1 MKKINILLLLLLS
14 LVSCVDAETTFEKKK
29 TAVMWIDG
37 EANFK
42 RFSNP
47 DSIDYYL
54 KKCRNLGFTD
64 IVVDVRPITGE
75 VFFKTDKAP
84 MMKSWMG
91 YERRDFDYLGRFIQT
106 GHQLGL
112 KVRASMNCFC
122 AAHNTYEK
130 GLLYSGHSDWA
141 SMVYTPQGIVPI
153 MKVKE
158 TYDGMVDPLN
168 EDYRKHITGVL
179 GDLIKLYPSLDG
191 VVLDRVRYEGIGTD
205 FSNHSRKLFEEF
217 IGKKLKR
224 FPEDIFSWQK
234 GDDEKYHVQR
244 GQLFKQWIYWR
255 AKNIHDAM
263 VELRQTVK
271 DINPNVEFGTYTGAW
286 YPSYYEVGV
295 NFASNTY
302 DPSNDYDWALP
313 EYKNTGYM
321 ELLDF
326 YMAGNYYSDV
336 TIAEYNSNQH
346 LVWNETDS
354 EAQSGTWY
362 CVEGS
367 NKKLRN
373 IFGGHPFCGSVLVS
387 QLFDEPEK
395 LSREIEMNLRESD
408 GVMIFDIV
416 HLIMHPELWKEVE
429 KGMRAGG
436 MLM

>member
-205 FSNHSRKLFEEF
+205 FSDHSRKLFEEF

-244 GQLFKQWIYWR
+244 GQWFKQWIYWR
-255 AKNIHDAM
+255 AKNIYDAM

-271 DINPNVEFGTYTGAW
+271 DINSNVEFGTYTGAW

>member
-234 GDDEKYHVQR
+234 GEDEKYHVQR
-244 GQLFKQWIYWR
+244 GQWIKQWIYWR

-271 DINPNVEFGTYTGAW
+271 DINSNVEFGTYTGAW

>member
-64 IVVDVRPITGE
+64 IVVDVRPIIGE

-244 GQLFKQWIYWR
+244 GQWFKQWIYWR

-271 DINPNVEFGTYTGAW
+271 DINSNVEFGTYTGAW

-387 QLFDEPEK
+387 QL
-395 LSREIEMNLRESD
+395 
-408 GVMIFDIV
+408 
-416 HLIMHPELWKEVE
+416 
-429 KGMRAGG
+429 
-436 MLM
+436 

>member
-244 GQLFKQWIYWR
+244 GQWFNQWIYWR

-271 DINPNVEFGTYTGAW
+271 DINSNVEFGTYTGAW

>member
-244 GQLFKQWIYWR
+244 GQWFKQWIYWR

-271 DINPNVEFGTYTGAW
+271 DINSNVEFGTYTGAW

-302 DPSNDYDWALP
+302 DPSKDYWALP

>member
-1 MKKINILLLLLLS
+1 
-14 LVSCVDAETTFEKKK
+14 
-29 TAVMWIDG
+29 
-37 EANFK
+37 
-42 RFSNP
+42 
-47 DSIDYYL
+47 
-54 KKCRNLGFTD
+54 
-64 IVVDVRPITGE
+64 
-75 VFFKTDKAP
+75 
-84 MMKSWMG
+84 
-91 YERRDFDYLGRFIQT
+91 
-106 GHQLGL
+106 
-112 KVRASMNCFC
+112 
-122 AAHNTYEK
+122 
-130 GLLYSGHSDWA
+130 
-141 SMVYTPQGIVPI
+141 MVYTPQGIVPI

-244 GQLFKQWIYWR
+244 GQWFKQWIYWR

-271 DINPNVEFGTYTGAW
+271 DINSNVEFGTYTGAW

>member
-205 FSNHSRKLFEEF
+205 FSDHSRKLFEEF

-244 GQLFKQWIYWR
+244 GQWFKQWIYWR

-271 DINPNVEFGTYTGAW
+271 DINSNVEFGTYTGAW

-395 LSREIEMNLRESD
+395 LSREIEMNLGESD

>member
-122 AAHNTYEK
+122 AAQNTYEK

-224 FPEDIFSWQK
+224 FPDDIFSWQK

-244 GQLFKQWIYWR
+244 GQWFKQWIYWR

-271 DINPNVEFGTYTGAW
+271 DINSNVEFGTYTGAW